1 MILWFFVA
9 AFTSAAFLA
18 AHNERLT
25 GVATLACLAAFC
37 VALTPGSDPE
47 LLNWAALLAPLGAL
61 VYYEHRINR
70 RKEVL

>member
-1 MILWFFVA
+1 M
-9 AFTSAAFLA
+9 
-18 AHNERLT
+18 
-25 GVATLACLAAFC
+25 VATLACLAAFC
-37 VALTPGSDPE
+37 VALTQGSDPE